1 VRQKHCITKKFFNN
15 INREP
20 AMPAATFDVP
30 FVLGMMRLHQAPAMH
45 DPDQSADWIE
55 ARLEQGLHW
64 FDHADIYG
72 SGQGETLFGDAIRA
86 RPALAKRVNIVTKAS
101 IANDNPAPGSGKVK
115 HYNASP
121 TYLNDAIDASLARL
135 NVERLDHFL
144 IHRPDLLMDAET
156 TGRALDGAI
165 KAGKI
170 AAAGVSNH
178 LPSQWRRLQGAMH
191 HRLSANQ
198 IELSIAHTTPLSDGR
213 FDDLC
218 IDGHAPMAW
227 SPLAG
232 GQLMQGAVGGCL
244 DKLAAQLNSSPS
256 ALALA
261 WLRTL
266 PNSPVPVIGSVKP
279 ERISD
284 MLNGPAA
291 LPRAAW
297 YELLEAARGHCVA

>member
-1 VRQKHCITKKFFNN
+1 
-15 INREP
+15 
-20 AMPAATFDVP
+20 MPSTIFDVP
-30 FVLGMMRLHQAPAMH
+30 FLLGMMRLHQAPAVH
-45 DPDQSADWIE
+45 NPDQLADWIE

-101 IANDNPAPGSGKVK
+101 IADDNPATGSGKVK

-121 TYLNDAIDASLARL
+121 TYLNDAINASLARL

-144 IHRPDLLMDAET
+144 IHRPDLLMDAEA

-165 KAGKI
+165 EAGKI

-178 LPSQWRRLQGAMH
+178 LPNQWRRLQDAMH
-191 HRLSANQ
+191 HRLSTNQ
-198 IELSIAHTTPLSDGR
+198 IELSIVHTTPLFDGS

-218 IDGHAPMAW
+218 ADGHAPMAW

-232 GQLMQGAVGGCL
+232 GALMQGAISECL
-244 DKLAAQLNSSPS
+244 DKWAAELNSSSS

-266 PNSPVPVIGSVKP
+266 PGSPTPVIGSVKS

-284 MLNGPAA
+284 MLNGPAT
-291 LPRAAW
+291 LPREAW

>member
-1 VRQKHCITKKFFNN
+1 
-15 INREP
+15 
-20 AMPAATFDVP
+20 MPAAIFDVP
-30 FVLGMMRLHQAPAMH
+30 FLLGMMRLHETSAMH
-45 DPDQSADWIE
+45 DPDLLADWIE
-55 ARLEQGLHW
+55 ARLEQGLNW

-72 SGQGETLFGDAIRA
+72 NGQGETLFGAALRA

-121 TYLNDAIDASLARL
+121 AYLNGAIDASLARL

-144 IHRPDLLMDAET
+144 IHRPDLLMNAEA
-156 TGRALDGAI
+156 TGRALDDAI
-165 KAGKI
+165 EAGKI
-170 AAAGVSNH
+170 GAAGVSNH

-198 IELSIAHTTPLSDGR
+198 IELSITHTMPLFDGS
-213 FDDLC
+213 FDDLST
-218 IDGHAPMAW
+218 DGHAPMAW

-232 GQLMQGAVGGCL
+232 GQLMQGAVGDCL
-244 DKLAAQLNSSPS
+244 EKLAAELNSTPS

-266 PNSPVPVIGSVKP
+266 PGSPVPVIGSIKP
-279 ERISD
+279 KRIND
-284 MLNGPAA
+284 MLIGPTT
-291 LPRAAW
+291 LPREAW

>member
-1 VRQKHCITKKFFNN
+1 
-15 INREP
+15 
-20 AMPAATFDVP
+20 MPAAAFDVP
-30 FVLGMMRLHQAPAMH
+30 FLLGMMRLHETPAMH
-45 DPDQSADWIE
+45 DPEQLAQWIE

-72 SGQGETLFGDAIRA
+72 SGQGEALFGAALRA
-86 RPALAKRVNIVTKAS
+86 RPALAQRVNVVTKAS
-101 IANDNPAPGSGKVK
+101 IANDTPVPGSGKVK

-121 TYLNDAIDASLARL
+121 AYLNSAIDVSLERL
-135 NVERLDHFL
+135 SVERLDHFL
-144 IHRPDLLMDAET
+144 IHRPDLLMNAEA
-156 TGRALDGAI
+156 TGRALDDAI
-165 KAGKI
+165 EAGKI
-170 AAAGVSNH
+170 GAAGVSNH

-198 IELSIAHTTPLSDGR
+198 IELSIAHTTPLFDGS

-218 IDGHAPMAW
+218 ADGHAPMAW

-232 GQLMQGAVGGCL
+232 GTLMQGAVGECL
-244 DKLAAQLNSSPS
+244 DKWAAELNSTSS

-266 PNSPVPVIGSVKP
+266 PHSPMPVIGSVKP
-279 ERISD
+279 ERID
-284 MLNGPAA
+284 TMLNGPAS
-291 LPRAAW
+291 LPREVW